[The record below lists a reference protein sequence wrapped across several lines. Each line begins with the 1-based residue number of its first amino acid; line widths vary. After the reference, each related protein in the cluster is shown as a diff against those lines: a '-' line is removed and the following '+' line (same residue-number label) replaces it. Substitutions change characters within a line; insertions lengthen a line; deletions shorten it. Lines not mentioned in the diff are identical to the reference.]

1 MNKDELRETTEK
13 MNYMDDLLKKN
24 IFNNPLR
31 DVQLNM
37 RNELIDFRTTL
48 QKNFSELEKYIVDT
62 CLIQETL
69 QPKGT
74 GEEGKINSE
83 ETQLIQKELDK
94 KNYQILHLIRSFD
107 EYEKTM
113 VIN

>member
-1 MNKDELRETTEK
+1 MKTILLLLLNRIKLINIFKMNKDELRETTEK

-62 CLIQETL
+62 CLI
-69 QPKGT
+69 
-74 GEEGKINSE
+74 
-83 ETQLIQKELDK
+83 
-94 KNYQILHLIRSFD
+94 
-107 EYEKTM
+107 
-113 VIN
+113 